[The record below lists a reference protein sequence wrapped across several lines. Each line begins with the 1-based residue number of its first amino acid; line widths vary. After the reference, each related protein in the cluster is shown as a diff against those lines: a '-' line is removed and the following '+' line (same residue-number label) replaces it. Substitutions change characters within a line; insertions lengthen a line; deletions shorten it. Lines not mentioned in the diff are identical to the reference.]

1 MINRGIPQMY
11 YGFEIN
17 LFGNRQKGDAD
28 IRKDFPGG
36 WPDDKRDAFTENG
49 RTKSE
54 NDIWDYCSRLLNWRK
69 ENNTIHNGKTM
80 QFIPLR
86 DGVYSI
92 FRYDKK
98 KVIGLLINP
107 NEKEVKI
114 NSDRFDEL
122 TKSQKNFVDILDG
135 KKKKWSKKI
144 SIPPVGFRLIEF
156 KL

>member
-1 MINRGIPQMY
+1 
-11 YGFEIN
+11 
-17 LFGNRQKGDAD
+17 
-28 IRKDFPGG
+28 
-36 WPDDKRDAFTENG
+36 
-49 RTKSE
+49 
-54 NDIWDYCSRLLNWRK
+54 
-69 ENNTIHNGKTM
+69 M